1 GLGAE
6 HDRGHA
12 PGRAGEDAVAAGQ
25 LAVELGL
32 VEVARRGVEYA
43 RGADPVDREAAQA
56 LAIVVPGIEVPVVAV
71 VGDPLRRD
79 RAPGLLVGRAGAVV
93 ERQLPALQH
102 RRTHGAERLLVH
114 APAAVRDH
122 PHALDRPALARRML

>member
-1 GLGAE
+1 RGAEGHLELVAAVGQVPALLLRMPVFVGHPARGLGAE

-43 RGADPVDREAAQA
+43 RGADPVDRAAAQA

-71 VGDPLRRD
+71 V
-79 RAPGLLVGRAGAVV
+79 
-93 ERQLPALQH
+93 
-102 RRTHGAERLLVH
+102 
-114 APAAVRDH
+114 
-122 PHALDRPALARRML
+122 